1 MITLIM
7 ILDDHSDQGRL
18 AESSER
24 YAQRAGDGP
33 PPELTRASKPGY
45 NAGMSDLTSTIAS
58 LQRRVEEIAVHL

>member
-7 ILDDHSDQGRL
+7 ILGDHGDHGL
-18 AESSER
+18 A
-24 YAQRAGDGP
+24 
-33 PPELTRASKPGY
+33 PEPGKRSAFHKLTPARQAGY